1 MSDERFARQYRF
13 ELPSQF
19 PVTSPCT
26 SIVHHLSGPSIG
38 ALARQRGGPTSLGLP
53 CALFTRLGQ
62 YSVSLRVGV
71 CHPNTR
77 THVRLL
83 GPCFKTGRINP
94 AKRHDPGC
102 AAFRKTRGAP
112 VVGSPRL
119 GARPA
124 AATPEGCLRRAWWR
138 GPGPSCLPVGA
149 RGPQGRAALIRLLP
163 TISRTISLSFQSPFH
178 LSLTVL
184 VRYRS
189 LANIQLS
196 KDITS
201 GLALQSQATRLT
213 GGRPEVGRFG
223 RDGALTLSGSLSQQR
238 IAPDAR
244 GAAYPGYNA
253 AARGG
258 RSFSH

>member
-26 SIVHHLSGPSIG
+26 SIVHHLSGPSMG
-38 ALARQRGGPTSLGLP
+38 ALARQRGGPTSLCRP
-53 CALFTRLGQ
+53 CALFTRLGP

-71 CHPNTR
+71 CHPDTR

-83 GPCFKTGRINP
+83 GPCFKTGRISP
-94 AKRHDPGC
+94 AKRHDPGR
-102 AAFRKTRGAP
+102 AAFTRNAGRAGARISSTRGP
-112 VVGSPRL
+112 PGSCRV
-119 GARPA
+119 RK
-124 AATPEGCLRRAWWR
+124 RWRAWWR

-196 KDITS
+196 MDITT

-213 GGRPEVGRFG
+213 DGRPGLGRFG

-253 AARGG
+253 AAKGG
-258 RSFSH
+258 RSFSN